1 MRFIQKSNNKETV
14 SVSFMNSFWRDERYV
29 RASYVNVV
37 LMTFR
42 TLTGY
47 AAVKGFSTSI
57 FKSMQEKDPNGI
69 TPRSGAYLVGTVN
82 LVGAAFGMLFVKLWG
97 RRPLILYGQI
107 AMASLLFA
115 IALTTVYS

>member
-1 MRFIQKSNNKETV
+1 MD
-14 SVSFMNSFWRDERYV
+14 SFWRDERYI
-29 RASYVNVV
+29 RASYVNVL

-57 FKSMQEKDPNGI
+57 FKSMQAKDPDGI